1 MSAGMV
7 QRFELHPRLAADTH
21 EIARLALSRLLLMN
35 DSRWPW
41 LILVPQRPD
50 LREIHD
56 LVADARVL
64 LIEEI
69 ARAGRAL
76 QMMAKPDKINVGML
90 GNLVPQLHI
99 HVVARFA
106 TDPAWP
112 GPVWGFGTR
121 TPYTDAALAGR
132 RGALLAAIEATAKEG

>member
-1 MSAGMV
+1 MLAGMV
-7 QRFELHPRLAADTH
+7 KRFELHPRLAADTH
-21 EIARLALSRLLLMN
+21 EVARLALSRLLLMN

-41 LILVPQRPD
+41 LILVPQRPG

-56 LVADARVL
+56 LGADDRGL

-69 ARAGRAL
+69 ARAGRTL

-99 HVVARFA
+99 HIVARFA
-106 TDPAWP
+106 SDPAWP

-121 TPYTDAALAGR
+121 TPYPDAELATR
-132 RGALLAAIEATAKEG
+132 REELASAIGAAQA